1 MNTKEWMADFAV
13 KWAADNTHGYSN
25 SYPENQWWQDRL
37 NNDCGSFMSL
47 CLHEALLQIGIDTG
61 YNYFEPMGSRI
72 PWNEPFLT
80 RYCNRYDYQ
89 SERNQVGDILTSNG
103 HTEMIT
109 SVDPDYLT
117 GARSDRDGKSGDSS
131 GLEVATSRLYTASG
145 GWNFIYR
152 LKDEYVKEI
161 GGSGTVPTKESPKDQ
176 KVTYQ
181 CKSIAEACILD
192 IELKKGSKYTN
203 LVAFLQEYLSYY
215 GWYKGQ
221 IDGDWGDMTQ
231 TAVINFQRAN
241 AKYVGEADGII
252 GKKCWAFIIKY

>member
-1 MNTKEWMADFAV
+1 MNTKEYMADFAV
-13 KWAADNTHGYSN
+13 KWAKDDTHGYTN
-25 SYPENQWWQDRL
+25 SYPNNQWWKDRL

-61 YNYFEPMGSRI
+61 YNYFEPTGSRI
-72 PWNEPFLT
+72 PWNEAFLT

-103 HTEMIT
+103 HTEMIV
-109 SVDPDYLT
+109 SVDPDYLC
-117 GARSDRDGKSGDSS
+117 GARNDYDGKSGDSS
-131 GLEVATSRLYTASG
+131 SKEVAVSRLYTASG

-161 GGSGTVPTKESPKDQ
+161 GVSGTIPEKESPKDQ

-181 CKSIAEACILD
+181 TNQIALAVVED
-192 IELKKGSKYTN
+192 IVLKKGSPYKE
-203 LVAFLQEYLSYY
+203 LVKVVQNYLSYY

-221 IDGDWGDMTQ
+221 IDGDWGDMTDS
-231 TAVINFQRAN
+231 AVYFWQKAN
-241 AKYVGEADGII
+241 PRVGDADRVI
-252 GKKCWAFIIKY
+252 GKMCWKEIMKY

>member
-13 KWAADNTHGYSN
+13 KWAADNSHGYTN
-25 SYPENQWWQDRL
+25 DYPNNQWWKDKL

-61 YNYFEPMGSRI
+61 YNYFEPMGSRV

-103 HTEMIT
+103 HTVMIT
-109 SVDPDYLT
+109 SVDPDYIT
-117 GARSDRDGKSGDSS
+117 HAANDYDGKSGDSS
-131 GLEVATSRLYTASG
+131 GNEVRTQRLYDG

-161 GGSGTVPTKESPKDQ
+161 GGSGTVPEKESPKDQ

-181 CKSIAEACILD
+181 CKAIAEACILD
-192 IELKKGSKYTN
+192 IELKKGSPYKN
-203 LVAFLQEYLSYY
+203 LVKFVQEYLSYY

-221 IDGDWGDMTQ
+221 IDGDWGDMTDS
-231 TAVINFQRAN
+231 AFRDWQRAN
-241 AKYVGEADGII
+241 TKLVGDVDGVC
-252 GKKCWAFIIKY
+252 GPMCWAVIIKY